1 MDVAIFGLGYVGAVT
16 AACLASRGHRVIGV
30 DPDLAK
36 VISISGGNAP
46 VVEPE
51 LGALVANAVA
61 SHRLTAT
68 TDPAVGL
75 DTAAVALLCVGTPP
89 RGADGG
95 VDLAS
100 VEHAATEIGT
110 YLRTSEQ
117 YLAVVVRST
126 VPPGTIERVVIPA
139 LEQASGRGLGDG
151 FGVASCPEFL
161 REGTG
166 VVDFFD
172 PPFTVVG
179 ADEER
184 CAKVVSE
191 LLSFLDRRVRIVPI
205 ATAEA
210 LKYACN
216 AFHALKISFAN
227 ELGRVC
233 RPLDVDARDV
243 LALLCED
250 ERLNIS
256 AAYLRPGFAFGGSCL
271 PKDLDA
277 LLHVA
282 RVNFV
287 DTPLLSGVRATN
299 ELVIR
304 AAMDEVLATGFRRV
318 TLLGLSFK
326 PETDDLRSSPFV
338 ELAERLLG
346 KGIDLT
352 IYDPVVQPDRL
363 LGANRRYVEH
373 RLPHLQRLLVDDLER
388 SLVRSDVVVVGYADS
403 RITAAITRCPP
414 RCVVDLA
421 GRLGDDIETLPGYRA
436 VTW

>member
-1 MDVAIFGLGYVGAVT
+1 MDVTIFGLGYVGAVT
-16 AACLASRGHRVIGV
+16 SACLASRGHRVVGV

-36 VISISGGNAP
+36 VISISGGKAP

-51 LGALVANAVA
+51 LGDLVANAVA
-61 SHRLTAT
+61 SGTLRAT
-68 TDPAVGL
+68 TDPGVGL
-75 DTAAVALLCVGTPP
+75 GEAAVALLCVGTPS
-89 RGADGG
+89 RAADGG
-95 VDLAS
+95 VDLSS
-100 VEHAATEIGT
+100 VERAAAEIGAH
-110 YLRTSEQ
+110 LRASEQ

-126 VPPGTIERVVIPA
+126 VPPGTIERVVVPA
-139 LEQASGRGLGDG
+139 LERASGRRLGDG
-151 FGVASCPEFL
+151 YGVASCPEFL

-166 VVDFFD
+166 IADFFD
-172 PPFTVVG
+172 PPFTIVG

-184 CAKVVSE
+184 CAKVVAE
-191 LLSFLDRRVRIVPI
+191 LLSFLDRPVRIVPV

-233 RPLDVDARDV
+233 RPLDVDSREV
-243 LALLCED
+243 LELLCED

-256 AAYLRPGFAFGGSCL
+256 KAYLRPGFAFGGSCL

-282 RVNFV
+282 RMHCV

-304 AAMDEVLATGFRRV
+304 AAMQEVLATDRRRV

-326 PETDDLRSSPFV
+326 PLTDDLRCSPFV
-338 ELAERLLG
+338 ELAEGLLG

-352 IYDPVVQPDRL
+352 IYDPVVHPDRL
-363 LGANRRYVEH
+363 SGANLRYVEQ

-403 RITAAITRCPP
+403 RITAAITRCSP
-414 RCVVDLA
+414 RWIIDLA